1 MIIKNLSPSIF
12 KQIRWL
18 AWKNNKNMLR
28 NPYEIKIR
36 LIQTIVSEFSIL
48 IMF

>member
-1 MIIKNLSPSIF
+1 MFIKNLSPTIF

-18 AWKNNKNMLR
+18 VWKNSKNMLR

-36 LIQTIVSEFSIL
+36 LIQTIVSEFNI
-48 IMF
+48 